1 MIRKLLHIL
10 ALGLKE
16 LNSIRADPI
25 LLALTVYTFSYAV
38 YAVATG
44 AKTEVDHVS
53 TAIVDEDHSELSRL
67 IRQAI
72 LPPWFQPP
80 VEIPATE
87 IGPSMDASRYVFV
100 IEIPPKFEQDVISN
114 RYPSLQ
120 INMDA
125 TAVAQAGNGGAY
137 LQQIINQQV
146 QAYATRAGGTAT
158 TPSGTEIQP
167 VNFAVRVMFNP
178 NLKSEWFNSVMQVIN
193 NITML
198 SVILT
203 GAALIREREHGTIE
217 HLLAMPV
224 TPSEI
229 MLSKIWANGLVILV
243 AAILSMKL
251 VVQLWLQVP
260 VAGSLVLFLAGAVVY
275 AFSVTSMGILLATYT
290 TSMGQFGLLV
300 IPVLV
305 ILQMLSG
312 SATPMETMPV
322 WLQDAMQIFPTPH
335 FVSFSQAVLYRAAGI
350 DVVWPELLVMA
361 IISAVYFT
369 ISGVRYGLQDESTR
383 INLAAILRYDQSA
396 GSDSSTGQEAQ
407 EGNTYAHTAREIV
420 EELRR
425 GDFALVLVNRGGSHS
440 ADSSAELRKTIPNPK
455 PQCTSALGFASC
467 MVRTASVTSCAVCA
481 RDASATMRMPLRLHA
496 SRKFLRYP
504 SPTRDCSTSTP
515 TSVCPLSASR
525 SVQKVGS
532 SVCDPI
538 GNAKNHSPSARSDP
552 VTLMQGTLKR
562 SSIASFTGIV
572 LSPILGP
579 KIAKHPSSQS
589 SP

>member
-1 MIRKLLHIL
+1 VLKKLLHIL

-16 LNSIRADPI
+16 LNSIRADPV
-25 LLALTVYTFSYAV
+25 LLALTIYTFSYAV

-53 TAIVDEDHSELSRL
+53 TAIVDEDRSELSRL

-72 LPPWFQPP
+72 LPPWFRPP

-114 RYPSLQ
+114 RYPSIQ

-125 TAVAQAGNGGAY
+125 TAVAQAGNGAAY

-146 QAYATRAGGTAT
+146 QAYATRAGGTAN
-158 TPSGTEIQP
+158 PP
-167 VNFAVRVMFNP
+167 VNLALRVIFNP

-198 SVILT
+198 SIILT

-229 MLSKIWANGLVILV
+229 MLAKIWANGLVILV

-260 VAGSLVLFLAGAVVY
+260 IAGSLVLFLAGAFVY

-322 WLQDAMQIFPTPH
+322 WLQDGMQIFPTPH
-335 FVSFSQAVLYRAAGI
+335 FASFAQAVLYRAAGI
-350 DVVWPELLVMA
+350 DIVWPELLIMA
-361 IISAVYFT
+361 IISAVYFA
-369 ISGVRYGLQDESTR
+369 ISGVRF
-383 INLAAILRYDQSA
+383 
-396 GSDSSTGQEAQ
+396 
-407 EGNTYAHTAREIV
+407 
-420 EELRR
+420 RR
-425 GDFALVLVNRGGSHS
+425 
-440 ADSSAELRKTIPNPK
+440 
-455 PQCTSALGFASC
+455 
-467 MVRTASVTSCAVCA
+467 
-481 RDASATMRMPLRLHA
+481 
-496 SRKFLRYP
+496 
-504 SPTRDCSTSTP
+504 
-515 TSVCPLSASR
+515 
-525 SVQKVGS
+525 
-532 SVCDPI
+532 
-538 GNAKNHSPSARSDP
+538 
-552 VTLMQGTLKR
+552 TL
-562 SSIASFTGIV
+562 IV
-572 LSPILGP
+572 L
-579 KIAKHPSSQS
+579 Q
-589 SP
+589 

>member
-1 MIRKLLHIL
+1 
-10 ALGLKE
+10 
-16 LNSIRADPI
+16 
-25 LLALTVYTFSYAV
+25 
-38 YAVATG
+38 VATG

-251 VVQLWLQVP
+251 VVQVWLQVP
-260 VAGSLVLFLAGAVVY
+260 IAGSLLLFLAGALVY

-312 SATPMETMPV
+312 SATPMETMPI

-335 FVSFSQAVLYRAAGI
+335 FVSFSQAVLYRAAGLDI
-350 DVVWPELLVMA
+350 VWPELLMMT
-361 IISAVYFT
+361 IISAVYFA
-369 ISGVRYGLQDESTR
+369 ISGVRFRRTLVVLQ
-383 INLAAILRYDQSA
+383 
-396 GSDSSTGQEAQ
+396 
-407 EGNTYAHTAREIV
+407 
-420 EELRR
+420 
-425 GDFALVLVNRGGSHS
+425 
-440 ADSSAELRKTIPNPK
+440 
-455 PQCTSALGFASC
+455 
-467 MVRTASVTSCAVCA
+467 
-481 RDASATMRMPLRLHA
+481 
-496 SRKFLRYP
+496 
-504 SPTRDCSTSTP
+504 
-515 TSVCPLSASR
+515 
-525 SVQKVGS
+525 
-532 SVCDPI
+532 
-538 GNAKNHSPSARSDP
+538 
-552 VTLMQGTLKR
+552 
-562 SSIASFTGIV
+562 
-572 LSPILGP
+572 
-579 KIAKHPSSQS
+579 
-589 SP
+589 

>member
-1 MIRKLLHIL
+1 
-10 ALGLKE
+10 
-16 LNSIRADPI
+16 
-25 LLALTVYTFSYAV
+25 
-38 YAVATG
+38 
-44 AKTEVDHVS
+44 
-53 TAIVDEDHSELSRL
+53 
-67 IRQAI
+67 
-72 LPPWFQPP
+72 
-80 VEIPATE
+80 
-87 IGPSMDASRYVFV
+87 MDASRYVFV

-167 VNFAVRVMFNP
+167 VNFAVRAMFNP

-251 VVQLWLQVP
+251 VVQVWLQVP
-260 VAGSLVLFLAGAVVY
+260 IAGSLLLFLAGALVY

-335 FVSFSQAVLYRAAGI
+335 FVSFSQAVLYRAAGLDI
-350 DVVWPELLVMA
+350 VWPELLMMT
-361 IISAVYFT
+361 IISAFYFAV
-369 ISGVRYGLQDESTR
+369 SGVRFRRTLVVLQ
-383 INLAAILRYDQSA
+383 
-396 GSDSSTGQEAQ
+396 
-407 EGNTYAHTAREIV
+407 
-420 EELRR
+420 
-425 GDFALVLVNRGGSHS
+425 
-440 ADSSAELRKTIPNPK
+440 
-455 PQCTSALGFASC
+455 
-467 MVRTASVTSCAVCA
+467 
-481 RDASATMRMPLRLHA
+481 
-496 SRKFLRYP
+496 
-504 SPTRDCSTSTP
+504 
-515 TSVCPLSASR
+515 
-525 SVQKVGS
+525 
-532 SVCDPI
+532 
-538 GNAKNHSPSARSDP
+538 
-552 VTLMQGTLKR
+552 
-562 SSIASFTGIV
+562 
-572 LSPILGP
+572 
-579 KIAKHPSSQS
+579 
-589 SP
+589 

>member
-1 MIRKLLHIL
+1 VLRKLLHIL

-16 LNSIRADPI
+16 LNSIRADPV
-25 LLALTVYTFSYAV
+25 LLALTIYTFSYAV

-53 TAIVDEDHSELSRL
+53 TAIVDEDRSELSRL

-72 LPPWFQPP
+72 LPPWFRPP

-114 RYPSLQ
+114 RYPSIQ

-125 TAVAQAGNGGAY
+125 TAVAQAGNGAAY

-146 QAYATRAGGTAT
+146 QAYATRAGGTAN
-158 TPSGTEIQP
+158 PP
-167 VNFAVRVMFNP
+167 VNLALRVIFNP

-198 SVILT
+198 SIILT

-229 MLSKIWANGLVILV
+229 MLAKIWANGLVILV

-260 VAGSLVLFLAGAVVY
+260 IAGSLVLFLAGAFVY

-322 WLQDAMQIFPTPH
+322 WLQDGMQIFPTPH
-335 FVSFSQAVLYRAAGI
+335 FVSFAQAVLYRAAGI
-350 DVVWPELLVMA
+350 DIVWPELLIMA
-361 IISAVYFT
+361 IISAVYFA
-369 ISGVRYGLQDESTR
+369 ISGVRFRRTLVVLQ
-383 INLAAILRYDQSA
+383 
-396 GSDSSTGQEAQ
+396 
-407 EGNTYAHTAREIV
+407 
-420 EELRR
+420 
-425 GDFALVLVNRGGSHS
+425 
-440 ADSSAELRKTIPNPK
+440 
-455 PQCTSALGFASC
+455 
-467 MVRTASVTSCAVCA
+467 
-481 RDASATMRMPLRLHA
+481 
-496 SRKFLRYP
+496 
-504 SPTRDCSTSTP
+504 
-515 TSVCPLSASR
+515 
-525 SVQKVGS
+525 
-532 SVCDPI
+532 
-538 GNAKNHSPSARSDP
+538 
-552 VTLMQGTLKR
+552 
-562 SSIASFTGIV
+562 
-572 LSPILGP
+572 
-579 KIAKHPSSQS
+579 
-589 SP
+589 